1 MRIVADTNVLVSA
14 AIKPHGRFAT
24 QLRQGAFHLLVSDA
38 VLNEL
43 IDVLNRPRLRQKY
56 NLTPHYIHAYLHLIR
71 LRSEYVEPTET
82 ITACRDEKDNKF
94 LELAVAGKAEA
105 LVSND
110 ADLLVLHPF
119 RDIPIVSVADFG
131 DILAAF
137 LAPDDQT
144 PDQADETAT

>member
-1 MRIVADTNVLVSA
+1 MRIVADTNVLVSG
-14 AIKPHGRFAT
+14 AIKPHGRFAS
-24 QLRQGAFHLLVSDA
+24 QLRQGSFALLVSDP

-56 NLTPHYIHAYLHLIR
+56 KLTPQYIHVYLHLIR

-94 LELAVAGKAEA
+94 LELAVAGQADV

-119 RDIPIVSVADFG
+119 REIPIVSVADLAN
-131 DILAAF
+131 ILAAV
-137 LAPDDQT
+137 AANDQT
-144 PDQADETAT
+144 E